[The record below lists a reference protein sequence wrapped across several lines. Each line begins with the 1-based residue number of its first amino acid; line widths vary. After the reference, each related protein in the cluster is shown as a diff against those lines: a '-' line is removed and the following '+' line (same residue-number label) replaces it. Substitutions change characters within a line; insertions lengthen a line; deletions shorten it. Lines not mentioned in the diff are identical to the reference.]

1 MNYSQDTRPRLTY
14 SLRAL
19 RGFGYGLRQKTMV
32 GSIRAD
38 EALNPRLDEILKAV
52 EDYSTNN
59 YYKPG
64 QPLDT
69 ANTAIAKLFRLYL
82 LAHQYAKIPVF
93 EELKLRP
100 TDQAQGLDNPSLSR
114 ANIYQVALPYWD
126 LNASRDVISWIATT
140 AQVHQGT
147 PDIQSLL
154 NRIGRHGLHGTNAY
168 PFLKAAWQQRAHYS
182 QVAGRTMQ
190 LGLGAQSRW
199 MNSSLTDRT
208 PGIAVSIARNKHT
221 TNQLLGRLGFPV
233 PRQVV
238 VTSLEQA
245 SHAAA
250 QLDCPVAIKP
260 QDQDQ
265 GRGVSVGLS
274 NQDDIEI
281 AYKLAAQYS
290 SSVIVE
296 QTCTGIDYRI
306 TVFEGKVVKVM
317 QRTPLTVRGDG
328 HSSITSLLKQAEE
341 LSLKE
346 QGPALQQSNPYL
358 VDNEILQTIQHQG
371 YGLNDTPPKGL
382 DVPLRRKANLSTGG
396 TQTLITIATIHPD
409 NIHLAV
415 SATKLLRLDF
425 CGIDLIMPDIR
436 KSWLDVGGH
445 IIELNAQPQLG
456 VRYAPEVY
464 AEIVDQMLIGHTPSV
479 QLVLDLT
486 THDSPTAITA
496 KHPTVQGLTAG
507 LMPPVVVASSTHL
520 WKDSQLIQSNQ
531 QAPGA
536 TIQAALHEPT
546 AHSLIF
552 IMGVQEL
559 LDHGLPTHQI
569 KTIHCMSEATM
580 HPAILAQQLKQIQ
593 AIAPNTSLH
602 LVRP

>member
-1 MNYSQDTRPRLTY
+1 M
-14 SLRAL
+14 
-19 RGFGYGLRQKTMV
+19 RGFGYGLRQKTMM
-32 GSIRAD
+32 GSITTD
-38 EALNPRLDEILKAV
+38 ERLNPRLDEILKAV
-52 EDYSTNN
+52 EDYSTNS

-64 QPLDT
+64 SPLDT
-69 ANTAIAKLFRLYL
+69 ANTAIAKIFRLYFL
-82 LAHQYAKIPVF
+82 VHQYAKIPVF
-93 EELKLRP
+93 EELRLGP
-100 TDQAQGLDNPSLSR
+100 TIQAQGLDNPSLSR
-114 ANIYQVALPYWD
+114 TNTYQVALPYWN
-126 LNASRDVISWIATT
+126 LNASRDVIAWIATT

-154 NRIGRHGLHGTNAY
+154 NRISPHGLHGTNAY

-199 MNSSLTDRT
+199 MDSSLTDQT
-208 PGIAVSIARNKHT
+208 PAIAVSMVRNKHT

-233 PRQVV
+233 PRQAV

-245 SHAAA
+245 NQAAA
-250 QLDCPVAIKP
+250 QLGCPVTIKP

-281 AYKLAAQYS
+281 AYKLAAQYG

-296 QTCTGIDYRI
+296 QTCAGIDYRV

-317 QRTPLTVRGDG
+317 QRTPLAVRGNG

-346 QGPALQQSNPYL
+346 MRLALKQRNPYL
-358 VDNEILQTIQHQG
+358 VDDEILQTIKHQG
-371 YGLNDTPPKGL
+371 YSINDVPPKGL

-396 TQTLITIATIHPD
+396 TQTLIPISTIHPD
-409 NIHLAV
+409 NIHLTV

-425 CGIDLIMPDIR
+425 CGVDLIMPDIR

-445 IIELNAQPQLG
+445 ILELNAQPQLG

-464 AEIVDQMLIGHTPSV
+464 AEIVGQMLIGHAPSV

-496 KHPTVQGLTAG
+496 EHPTVQGLTAG
-507 LMPPVVVASSTHL
+507 LMPPVVVASSTYL
-520 WKDSQLIQSNQ
+520 WKDSQLIQSSK

-559 LDHGLPTHQI
+559 LDYGLPTHQI
-569 KTIHCMSEATM
+569 KTIHCVSETTM
-580 HPAILAQQLKQIQ
+580 HPAVLPQQLKQIQ
-593 AIAPNTSLH
+593 AVAPNTSLH